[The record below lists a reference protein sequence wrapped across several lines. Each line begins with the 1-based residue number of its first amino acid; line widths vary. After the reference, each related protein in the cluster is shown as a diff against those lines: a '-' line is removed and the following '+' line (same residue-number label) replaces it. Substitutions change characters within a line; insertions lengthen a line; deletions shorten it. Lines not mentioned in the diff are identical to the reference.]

1 MRAEGVTLRFRVV
14 LGVGIALA
22 VGVVTWIATP
32 PATAP
37 APAATAETPDPGG
50 ASLGSAAA
58 PPPPLVGSAR
68 AADVPT
74 GRGVV
79 VATVRGAAGPLEATV
94 TLTWRGPEPLGRVL
108 ATTTLMRELSRP
120 AEPPRPTRVATTAAD
135 GRATFTGLAVGRYD
149 VRATTT
155 DGRSAAAEAVLPAD
169 GARATVDLRP
179 TRGDTVLVGRVLDAE
194 GRPFRGTV
202 TVAPF
207 DGLLGLWD
215 GPPETPV
222 ALDGEGAFRIAGLVP
237 GEVVLIARDGGDRR
251 ATSEAIAVP
260 RAEPFEFRVGAE
272 ATSRDVRVIADADER
287 PVEGAVVLVVGVSE
301 RGASVVARTTT
312 DRSGT
317 CRVEVP
323 RFQGSLR
330 VVAPGFVPRR
340 VVTTEAPTDGTPWTI
355 RLPQGARLVGRVTTA
370 ADARPV
376 AGLAVR
382 VIRATSDPEFFPREI
397 VTTDADGRYTL
408 EELEPGPATVFVEGD
423 RWSTS
428 GMVVNSFLESFRLSA
443 TLVAGETTTL
453 DLKVVPTTTAQGV
466 VRDTAGRPVA
476 FATVRAVGR
485 QGPKNYTSWGAIEN
499 STVAPVVTAQDG
511 TFTLRNLAVGAQYV
525 CTATAEDGRTG
536 RSGFVPALADG
547 STRIEIRVAP
557 VRRLVLKVVDADDG
571 TPIPNATVHV
581 AMRKWV
587 VDDDQINGTAGPD
600 GIAVLQLRGEGDAAV
615 MAWAPGYLTTEGQP
629 VEALATEAT
638 IPLHRGY
645 VITGRVLGA
654 DGAPVS
660 GAEVEARDPDA
671 PLTDPVDV
679 TWANAEGRFDFAVAT
694 PGPRELYV
702 EASVGGV
709 RLEAVATADTGGPP
723 TTLTLAPATSGTSRD
738 GVIVL
743 HVVGPDGRDIPSA
756 SVEYQGELSSP
767 SGAAFRGS
775 LIGDRVVDGRATL
788 RVGTRRVRVLVH
800 SPAGKDQAPLPFAA
814 VTLAGLA
821 ARKDVVEVKLPM
833 GKSIDGIVRGPDG
846 TPMARLAIVARR
858 LASTPSGL
866 GTPSTVTATGSD
878 GTFRIVGLEDGAH
891 EIDVIPPS
899 GLRWSRPIQA
909 PAGATGLE
917 LRLEAGVV
925 AVLTVLDPVGRPVVG
940 ASVEAET
947 VASLQTGV
955 GYDSA
960 QTDANGHA
968 RLERLAP
975 AQRYEVTV
983 TPTPGSG
990 FARASLGNWTPQDT
1004 TVRLVAARA
1013 VRGRVRDA
1021 TGRPISEVV
1030 IEYAD
1035 EEEWGGSVE
1044 TEKDGTFT
1052 LEDLGGGDV
1061 RLAARIEGLGFDRG
1075 PATVVKAGDTSVE
1088 VVLDP
1093 GHLLRVSLGTTWADR
1108 RVVWFD
1114 PSTSGPQRVATEV
1127 DEYGIAT
1134 VRVRDPDRAYGIWV
1148 PPDDDAQSLLRTDV
1162 RRGDP
1167 PPHLTLTR
1175 GHAIRVKV
1183 TAPPGAERVVVRASR
1198 FGGRVKARGEL
1209 AADGTYEIVGLPAGE
1224 WTVEAEAT
1232 IGGRESKATT
1242 TSTTGGT
1249 ADLTLD

>member
-1 MRAEGVTLRFRVV
+1 MALRHRVV
-14 LGVGIALA
+14 LGVGTAIALA
-22 VGVVTWIATP
+22 VGVGTWIATR
-32 PATAP
+32 PAAAP
-37 APAATAETPDPGG
+37 APAATAESPDAGG
-50 ASLGSAAA
+50 ASFGSAAA

-79 VATVRGAAGPLEATV
+79 VATVRGADGPLEATV
-94 TLTWRGPEPLGRVL
+94 TLTWRGPEPLGQVL
-108 ATTTLMRELSRP
+108 ATATLIRELSRP

-135 GRATFTGLAVGRYD
+135 GRATFAGLAVGRYD
-149 VRATTT
+149 LRATTA
-155 DGRSAAAEAVLPAD
+155 DGRSAAAEAVLAAD

-179 TRGDTVLVGRVLDAE
+179 TRGDAVLVGRVLDAA

-207 DGLLGLWD
+207 DGVLRLWD

-222 ALDGEGAFRIAGLVP
+222 TLDGEGAFRAAGLVA
-237 GEVVLIARDGGDRR
+237 GNVVLIARDGGARR

-260 RAEPFEFRVGAE
+260 RAEPFDFRVGAGS
-272 ATSRDVRVIADADER
+272 TSRDVRVIADADER
-287 PVEGAVVLVVGVSE
+287 PVEGAVVLTVGASE
-301 RGASVVARTTT
+301 HGASVAARTTT
-312 DRSGT
+312 DRAGL

-323 RFQGSLR
+323 SFQGSLR

-340 VVTTEAPTDGTPWTI
+340 VVTTGAPTNGTAWTI
-355 RLPQGARLVGRVTTA
+355 RLSRGASLVGRVTTA

-382 VIRATSDPEFFPREI
+382 VIRETGGSDFFPRPA
-397 VTTDADGRYTL
+397 VATDVDGRYAL

-423 RWSTS
+423 GWSTS
-428 GMVVNSFLESFRLSA
+428 GIVERSLLESLQWRP
-443 TLVAGETTTL
+443 TLRAGETTTL
-453 DLKVVPTTTAQGV
+453 DLRVVPTTTAQGV
-466 VRDTAGRPVA
+466 VRDAADRPVA

-485 QGPKNYTSWGAIEN
+485 QGPRNYVSWGAIEN

-511 TFTLRNLAVGAQYV
+511 TFTLTNLAVGAQYV
-525 CTATAEDGRTG
+525 CTATAEDGSTG

-547 STRIEIRVAP
+547 TTRIEIRVTP
-557 VRRLVLKVVDADDG
+557 VRRLALRIVDADDG
-571 TPIPNATVHV
+571 TPIPKATVHV
-581 AMRKWV
+581 AMKRWV
-587 VDDDQINGTAGPD
+587 IDDDPINGTAGPD
-600 GIAVLQLRGEGDAAV
+600 GIAVLELRVEGDATVIAR
-615 MAWAPGYLTTEGQP
+615 APGYLASEGQP

-638 IPLHRGY
+638 IPLRRGY
-645 VITGRVLGA
+645 VITGRVVGA
-654 DGAPVS
+654 DGAPVN
-660 GAEVEARDPDA
+660 GAEVEARDPHA
-671 PLTDPVDV
+671 PLTDPVQV
-679 TWANAEGRFDFAVAT
+679 AWANAEGRFEFAVAT
-694 PGPRELYV
+694 PGPRELSV
-702 EASVGGV
+702 EATVGDV
-709 RLEAVATADTGGPP
+709 RLEAVATAETGGPP
-723 TTLTLAPATSGTSRD
+723 ATLTLAPAMSGTRRE

-756 SVEYQGELSSP
+756 RVEYHAEPSAPTGVASRGPVTGEW
-767 SGAAFRGS
+767 
-775 LIGDRVVDGRATL
+775 VVDGRATL
-788 RVGTRRVRVLVH
+788 RVGTRKVRVLVH
-800 SPAGKDQAPLPFAA
+800 SPAGRDQAPLPFAA

-821 ARKDVVEVKLPM
+821 ARKDVVEVRMPM

-846 TPMARLAIVARR
+846 TPMAQLAIFARR
-858 LASTPSGL
+858 LASTPGVL
-866 GTPSTVTATGSD
+866 GTPSAQTATGSD
-878 GTFRIVGLEDGAH
+878 GRFRIVGLEDGAYG
-891 EIDVIPPS
+891 IDLFPPR
-899 GLRWSRPIQA
+899 GLRWSRSIQA

-917 LRLEAGVV
+917 LRLEAGV
-925 AVLTVLDPVGRPVVG
+925 AALFTVLDPVGRPVVG

-947 VASLQTGV
+947 VASLETGA
-955 GYDSA
+955 GYDRA
-960 QTDANGHA
+960 QTDPNGHA

-1004 TVRLVAARA
+1004 TVRLGTART

-1021 TGRPISEVV
+1021 TGRPISEVG

-1035 EEEWGGSVE
+1035 EEEWDGYVVSE
-1044 TEKDGTFT
+1044 NDGTFT
-1052 LEDLGGGDV
+1052 LEDVGGGDV
-1061 RLAARIEGLGFDRG
+1061 RLVARIEGLGFDRG
-1075 PATVVKAGDTSVE
+1075 AETVVKAGETSVD

-1093 GHLLRVSLGTTWADR
+1093 GHLLRVSLGTAWADR

-1127 DEYGIAT
+1127 DESGIAT

-1148 PPDDDAQSLLRTDV
+1148 PPDDDGQSLLRTDV

-1167 PPHLTLTR
+1167 PPRLTLAR

-1183 TAPPGAERVVVRASR
+1183 TAPPGAERVVVRAFR
-1198 FGGRVKARGEL
+1198 FGGRVVARGAL
-1209 AADGTYEIVGLPAGE
+1209 AADGTYEILGLPAGE

-1232 IGGRESKATT
+1232 IGGRESKVTATAP
-1242 TSTTGGT
+1242 TGGT